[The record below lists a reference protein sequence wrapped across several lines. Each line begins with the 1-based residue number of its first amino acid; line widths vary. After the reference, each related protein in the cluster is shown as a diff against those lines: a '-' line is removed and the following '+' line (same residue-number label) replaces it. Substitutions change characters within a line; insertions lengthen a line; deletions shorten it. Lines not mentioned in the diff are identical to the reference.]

1 MSVYRPPNKKNTY
14 HKIGIKNSAG
24 SGGKQGSKYNMPK
37 KQKLPTAVVVTN
49 ILMICVILAVC
60 GVVFAISFNNAK
72 YNEADASKAAERS
85 KAAAAL
91 TSTQSSETQ
100 SSEPQNSGTQSSKQ
114 QSSMAESSAAVS
126 SETVS
131 SAAQVAASGTENSES
146 TPDEPNESDK
156 YDKEFFKDDL
166 FIGDSI
172 FTGLYGYSYIDRANV
187 AASVGYTPYGAQ
199 ENPFDDTFYSGS
211 AVDYAKD
218 KQPKHIIIMLG
229 SNGLSGSTD
238 FDDFANGYKG
248 LLNSLKTGCP
258 DAEIIAVSVP
268 PIAADTEYTHLT
280 NAIIDTANERIKSLC
295 SELGV
300 TYYDFNNTVLKD
312 GSGYFKEEYAEL
324 DGLHFKGATYPILLS
339 NVEKLLK
346 SE

>member
-72 YNEADASKAAERS
+72 YDKADASKAAERS
-85 KAAAAL
+85 KAAEAL
-91 TSTQSSETQ
+91 MSTTSSEN
-100 SSEPQNSGTQSSKQ
+100 SESSKD
-114 QSSMAESSAAVS
+114 ESSSAVS

-131 SAAQVAASGTENSES
+131 ETSQVTASVAESSAAAPVETVS
-146 TPDEPNESDK
+146 DEF
-156 YDKEFFKDDL
+156 DKEFFKDDL

-187 AASVGYTPYGAQ
+187 AATMGYTPYGAQ
-199 ENPFDDTFYSGS
+199 ELPFDDTFYSGS
-211 AVDYAKD
+211 AVDYAKE

-229 SNGLSGSTD
+229 SNGLSDNTD
-238 FDDFANGYKG
+238 FDDFSNGYKG
-248 LLNSLKTGCP
+248 LLNSLKTECSE
-258 DAEIIAVSVP
+258 AKILVVSVP
-268 PIAADTEYTHLT
+268 PVTANTEYTQIT
-280 NAIIDTANERIKSLC
+280 NTVIDTANEKIKSLC

-300 TYYDFNNTVLKD
+300 TYYDFNDSVLKD
-312 GSGYFKEEYAEL
+312 ANGYFKEEYAEL